1 MIDSIACSFS
11 ITGQGPALF
20 LIHGIGASRQTWH
33 KALPSLAA
41 HFTVVTYDL
50 RGHGESPLPDGD
62 FVLDDLV
69 EDLEKVR
76 QRSGFEQ
83 ADFAGHSLG
92 GMIGPAGN
100 QTYAR
105 RTRRDARGR
114 GRDGG
119 CFRKSCGGLASS
131 PHNTGRESE
140 Q

>member
-1 MIDSIACSFS
+1 MINSIACSFS

-50 RGHGESPLPDGD
+50 RGHGESPLPDGE

-83 ADFAGHSLG
+83 AHFAGHSL
-92 GMIGPAGN
+92 GPAGN

-105 RTRRDARGR
+105 RTRHDARCR

-131 PHNTGRESE
+131 THNTGRESE